1 MDVILLV
8 PWIELKWGMFVN
20 KIMTRMFE
28 HKNDGVVGNFRKLY
42 NGVFY
47 NVCYLN
53 NIRMMK

>member
-28 HKNDGVVGNFRKLY
+28 HKNDGVVGILENYITGCFIMY
-42 NGVFY
+42 
-47 NVCYLN
+47 
-53 NIRMMK
+53 II